1 MYWRSLVS
9 LCAGVVLGCRTGRN
23 YPDAISPRYTGT
35 ATPLAEPSHHD
46 TLRVVSYNIEFSQEV
61 QRAIRE
67 LKNHPS
73 MRQADVLLLHEMTAP
88 AAKTIADSLRMS
100 FVYYPTIYNKIFRRD
115 VGNAVLSR
123 WPILDDAKLILPAH
137 SRYAKTQRTA
147 TAATIRFRDQDIR
160 VYSTHLGTAADLGRA
175 GREEQLGF
183 IMKDAERYP
192 RVVLGGDM
200 NSADVGTIAEAAGY
214 EWLTKKIDKSNAFG
228 RLDHIFTR
236 GFAPIG
242 AGTVVTPPNI
252 SDHRPIWL
260 IATPAR

>member
-9 LCAGVVLGCRTGRN
+9 LCAGVLFGCRTGRN
-23 YPDAISPRYTGT
+23 YADVSSPRYTGT
-35 ATPLAEPSHHD
+35 AIPLTEPSHHD

-61 QRAIRE
+61 DRAIRE
-67 LKNHPS
+67 LKKHPS
-73 MRQADVLLLHEMTAP
+73 MREADILLLQEMTAS
-88 AAKTIADSLRMS
+88 AAKTIADSMGMS
-100 FVYYPTIYNKIFRRD
+100 FVYYPTIYNRVFRRD

-123 WPILDDAKLILPAH
+123 WPILEDAKLILPAR

-147 TAATIRFRDQDIR
+147 TAVTIRFLDRDIR
-160 VYSTHLGTAADLGRA
+160 VYSTHLGTAADLGAKGRA
-175 GREEQLGF
+175 EQLGF
-183 IMKDAERYP
+183 IMKDAEGYP

-200 NSADVGTIAEAAGY
+200 NSADIGKVAEAAGY
-214 EWLTKKIDKSNAFG
+214 EWMTRAIDKSNAFG